1 MRKGVLICA
10 LIILSFISM
19 SCICAVD
26 VNDDS
31 VASQNSTAIDLSQID
46 ENDEISLPDESQV
59 VGQTDNQEMISADA
73 KGTFADLESE
83 IQNGYGSTITLGR
96 NYEYEGTGYSDGITI
111 NNPIT
116 IDGKGHIID
125 ATGKARIFDIKSD
138 NVIIKNVIFMN
149 GKVGQN
155 KGGAIYWEGA
165 NGNLSNCIFTNNNA
179 VYGGAVYWDGDHGTV
194 SNCAFSQNSGK
205 WNDFGW
211 AGAVYWDGAFGTVS
225 ESTFAYNSAYSIGG
239 AIYWGG
245 MQGTVSGCEFVGN
258 YLADEE
264 SFTSSGNAIYNTGN
278 FFFF

>member
-1 MRKGVLICA
+1 MRKRVLICT

-26 VNDDS
+26 VNDDA
-31 VASQNSTAIDLSQID
+31 VASQNSTAIDLTQID

-59 VGQTDNQEMISADA
+59 VGQTDDQEMISADV
-73 KGTFADLESE
+73 KGTFAELESE

-125 ATGKARIFDIKSD
+125 AKGKARIFDIKSD

-155 KGGAIYWEGA
+155 KGGA
-165 NGNLSNCIFTNNNA
+165 
-179 VYGGAVYWDGDHGTV
+179 V
-194 SNCAFSQNSGK
+194 
-205 WNDFGW
+205 
-211 AGAVYWDGAFGTVS
+211 
-225 ESTFAYNSAYSIGG
+225 
-239 AIYWGG
+239 YWGG

-258 YLADEE
+258 YLTDEE